1 MTKGN
6 LTNTIVVMNQ
16 AQLLETIKEA
26 INESS
31 QSSSKNKKTY
41 VYGINGLAG
50 ILGCSR
56 PTAQRIKSTGKLD
69 AAISQ
74 TGRTIIVDVD
84 KAIELIR
91 LDRKFSK
98 YSMHTPYVPSKR
110 IGG

>member
-1 MTKGN
+1 MKHK
-6 LTNTIVVMNQ
+6 LTNNIVLMDQ
-16 AQLLETIKEA
+16 EQLLETIKEA
-26 INESS
+26 INDSG
-31 QSSSKNKKTY
+31 QSSSSMDKKTY

-74 TGRTIIVDVD
+74 IGRTIVVHVE
-84 KAIELIR
+84 KALELIR
-91 LDRKFSK
+91 LDRKYSK
-98 YSMHTPYVPSKR
+98 KYPYYVPSKR

>member
-6 LTNTIVVMNQ
+6 LTNAIVVMDQ

-74 TGRTIIVDVD
+74 TGRTIVVDVD
-84 KAIELIR
+84 KALELIR
-91 LDRKFSK
+91 LDRKYSK
-98 YSMHTPYVPSKR
+98 KYPYVPSKR
-110 IGG
+110 IF